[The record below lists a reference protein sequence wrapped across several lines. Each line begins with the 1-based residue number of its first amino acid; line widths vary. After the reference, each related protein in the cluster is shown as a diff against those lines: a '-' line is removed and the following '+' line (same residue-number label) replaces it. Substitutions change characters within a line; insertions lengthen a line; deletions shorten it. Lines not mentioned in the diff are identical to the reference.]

1 MGDARGTGLGAL
13 SAVGRCMRTENAVIV
28 IDDLMTRLALRRP
41 VFCSE
46 ADFQHELAYEI
57 RKSDPSLNVR
67 LEWPLTTPTRGAID
81 LVVIGE
87 TRFALELKYLSKSFS
102 TTLDGEPVTL
112 KQHGAHDQR
121 RYDVCKDVAR
131 METYAEATGSGAGV
145 LVLTNDPSYWQQRAR
160 ADTIDAAFN
169 LSHRELTGRLAWHE
183 LAKPGT
189 TKNRETAL
197 EIKGR
202 YALTWRDYNHIEG
215 RAGLFRYLWIPVAS
229 PIAR

>member
-1 MGDARGTGLGAL
+1 
-13 SAVGRCMRTENAVIV
+13 VIV
-28 IDDLMTRLALRRP
+28 IDDLMAKLALRRP

-81 LVVIGE
+81 LIVIGE

-102 TTLDGEPVTL
+102 TTLDGESVTL

-121 RYDVCKDVAR
+121 RYDVCKDVTR
-131 METYAEATGSGAGV
+131 MEAYAEATGFGAGV
-145 LVLTNDPSYWQQRAR
+145 LVLTNDPGYWQERAR
-160 ADTIDAAFN
+160 ADTVDAAFD
-169 LSHRELTGRLAWHE
+169 LSHLRKLTGTLAWHE

-189 TKNRETAL
+189 TAARETPL
-197 EIKGR
+197 EIKGQ
-202 YALTWRDYNHIEG
+202 YALNWQDYNRIEG
-215 RAGLFRYLWIPVAS
+215 RSGLFRYLWIPVAL
-229 PIAR
+229 PICA

>member
-1 MGDARGTGLGAL
+1 MIVVEELMASL
-13 SAVGRCMRTENAVIV
+13 AV
-28 IDDLMTRLALRRP
+28 RRP

-57 RKSDPSLNVR
+57 RKQDPTLNVR
-67 LEWPLTTPTRGAID
+67 LEWPLAAPARGAID
-81 LVVIGE
+81 LIVIGE

-102 TTLDGEPVTL
+102 TTIDGEAVTL

-131 METYAEATGSGAGV
+131 MEAYAEATGYGAGV
-145 LVLTNDPSYWQQRAR
+145 LVLTNDPSYWQDRAR

-169 LSHRELTGRLAWHE
+169 LSHLRELTGNLAWHE

-189 TKNRETAL
+189 TKNREVAL

-202 YALTWRDYNHIEG
+202 YALAWQDYNMIDG
-215 RAGLFRYLWIPVAS
+215 RAGRFRYLWIPISLPTDVEA
-229 PIAR
+229 A

>member
-1 MGDARGTGLGAL
+1 M
-13 SAVGRCMRTENAVIV
+13 IV
-28 IDDLMTRLALRRP
+28 VEDLMASLALRRP

-57 RKSDPSLNVR
+57 RKQDPELNVR
-67 LEWPLTTPTRGAID
+67 LEWPLTAPARGAID
-81 LVVIGE
+81 LIVIGE

-102 TTLDGEPVTL
+102 TTIDGEAVTL

-131 METYAEATGSGAGV
+131 MEAYAEATGCGAGV
-145 LVLTNDPSYWQQRAR
+145 LVLTNDPSYWQDRAR

-169 LSHRELTGRLAWHE
+169 LSHLRELTGNLKWHE

-189 TKNRETAL
+189 TKNREAAL
-197 EIKGR
+197 DIKGR
-202 YALTWRDYNHIEG
+202 YALKWQDYNMIDG
-215 RAGLFRYLWIPVAS
+215 RAGRFRYLWIPISLPTDVEA
-229 PIAR
+229 A